1 MGVDYMKSNK
11 DNAKKFIDEYLKN
24 KGYGHYY
31 PDKYTGALDKLN
43 RNPALNCSDYDDE
56 EEFVNRLEGAFVREH
71 IMRKPTAE
79 ELEWMKSQE
88 PVTDP
93 EVLES
98 LRPVLEWLNKYA
110 VPKKTQCNDEE

>member
-1 MGVDYMKSNK
+1 MTYEKEDFR
-11 DNAKKFIDEYLKN
+11 KFVDEYLKN
-24 KGYGHYY
+24 KGYGYYY
-31 PDKYTGALDKLN
+31 PDKYSNSLDKLN
-43 RNPALNCSDYDDE
+43 RNAGLNCSDYDDE
-56 EEFVNRLEGAFVREH
+56 EEFVNRLKGAFVREH

-110 VPKKTQCNDEE
+110 CLGKEKHNVNDEE